1 MPPGSVYYIFPVPDE
16 HQQAVLAITNTICQ
30 EDGIDSAF
38 PLLTDAEVPQEQ
50 VINASNLPE
59 IAEWLTTSFSVSL
72 EIGVLES
79 LVSQFSNVLI
89 IPLWII
95 NLEGA
100 ILGDRGAAYHL
111 VEPLVERESV
121 NKYLPVEHF
130 QERAAQTGVTAE
142 QARLNVLADAMLEV
156 VKHADQRMFLRSVKD
171 SQLLRDPDRRP
182 VIFTPNGIEE
192 YTLWRWAESEAVKK
206 AEALLYECPYQPE
219 LTIEAIPRDGEPICL
234 SLPFS
239 GESLVLPRGP
249 GGRPAG
255 DVFGGVE
262 GFLSRIGSAIVALRA
277 QGKRPTIEAVAEL
290 ANLSRDQVTRG
301 RRHYGFE
308 DWNSV
313 VQTVI
318 HQKNDK

>member
-1 MPPGSVYYIFPVPDE
+1 MPPGPLYYILDVPDD
-16 HQQAVLAITNTICQ
+16 QRQVVQAITDMICQ
-30 EDGIDSAF
+30 EDGIESAF

-59 IAEWLTTSFSVSL
+59 IAEWLTTSFSISL

-142 QARLNVLADAMLEV
+142 QAQLDVLADAMLEV
-156 VKHADQRMFLRSVKD
+156 VKHAGQRMFLRSVKD
-171 SQLLRDPDRRP
+171 SQLLRDPDRR
-182 VIFTPNGIEE
+182 
-192 YTLWRWAESEAVKK
+192 
-206 AEALLYECPYQPE
+206 
-219 LTIEAIPRDGEPICL
+219 
-234 SLPFS
+234 
-239 GESLVLPRGP
+239 
-249 GGRPAG
+249 
-255 DVFGGVE
+255 
-262 GFLSRIGSAIVALRA
+262 
-277 QGKRPTIEAVAEL
+277 
-290 ANLSRDQVTRG
+290 
-301 RRHYGFE
+301 
-308 DWNSV
+308 
-313 VQTVI
+313 
-318 HQKNDK
+318 